1 MESGGRIVAEGTRVK
16 PEKVESV
23 TDLHAKFARAI
34 SAVLTDFRGLTVQ
47 ELTDLRQQLREASL
61 ELAVVKNTLARLA
74 VKETPFERLS
84 PYLKGPTSITFSY
97 RDAVA
102 PAKVLSAYVRRQP
115 KLAVRAGIF
124 EGEVVPAEKI
134 AQIAELPPRDVLLAQ
149 ALAAMQGPLAGL
161 VWTLQ
166 GVVSM
171 LIGTLQAIHD
181 KKAQG

>member
-1 MESGGRIVAEGTRVK
+1 VGEGTRVK

-23 TDLHAKFARAI
+23 TELHDKFARAV

-47 ELTDLRQQLREASL
+47 ELTDLRQQLRQASL

-74 VKETPFERLS
+74 VRETPFERLS

-97 RDAVA
+97 RDSVA
-102 PAKVLSAYVRRQP
+102 PAKILSAYVKKQP
-115 KLAVRAGIF
+115 KLAVRAGLF

-134 AQIAELPPRDVLLAQ
+134 AEIADLPPRDILLAQ
-149 ALAAMQGPLAGL
+149 ALAAMQGALAGL

-166 GVVSM
+166 GVLSTF
-171 LIGTLQAIHD
+171 IGTLQAIHD
-181 KKAQG
+181 RKAQG

>member
-1 MESGGRIVAEGTRVK
+1 VGEGTRVK

-23 TDLHAKFARAI
+23 TELHDKFARAV

-47 ELTDLRQQLREASL
+47 ELTDLRQQLRQGSL

-74 VKETPFERLS
+74 VRETPFERLS

-102 PAKVLSAYVRRQP
+102 PARILSAYVKKQP
-115 KLAVRAGIF
+115 KLAVRAGLF

-134 AQIAELPPRDVLLAQ
+134 AEIADLPSRDILLAQ
-149 ALAAMQGPLAGL
+149 ALATMQGALAGL

-166 GVVSM
+166 GVLSTF
-171 LIGTLQAIHD
+171 IGTLQAIHD
-181 KKAQG
+181 RKAQG